1 MPVAIIDGP
10 AIGWGNI
17 EIVLFGT
24 PIRQVTK
31 LEFKTSQKKENLY
44 GSGYEPIHRGYGQVE
59 YSGSIE
65 MYIDEWKRI
74 IAASPQRRPFLIQP
88 FDITIVYTV
97 KSTNIPTGQVDILRE
112 CEFIENNMSTASGDT
127 RILVSVPLVIGG
139 IDR

>member
-1 MPVAIIDGP
+1 MPVSIIDGP

-44 GSGYEPIHRGYGQVE
+44 GAGYEPIHRGYGIVE

-74 IAASPQRRPFLIQP
+74 VAKAPQRRPFLIQP

-97 KSTNIPTGQVDILRE
+97 KSTNIPTGQVDILRY
-112 CEFIENNMSTASGDT
+112 CEFSEDNTSTASGDT

>member
-17 EIVLFGT
+17 ELVLFGN
-24 PIRQVTK
+24 PVRQITK
-31 LEFKTSQKKENLY
+31 IEFKRSQTKENLY
-44 GSGYEPIHRGYGQVE
+44 GAGYEPIHRGYGKVE

-65 MYIDEWKRI
+65 LYMDEWKSI
-74 IAASPQRRPFLIQP
+74 IAEAPQRDPFLIQP

-97 KSTNIPTGQVDILRE
+97 KSTNIPTGQVDILRY
-112 CEFIENNMSTASGDT
+112 CEFTEDSMNTASGDT
-127 RILVSVPLVIGG
+127 KILVSVPLIIGR

>member
-1 MPVAIIDGP
+1 MPVSIIDGP

-44 GSGYEPIHRGYGQVE
+44 GSGYEPIHRGYGIVE

-127 RILVSVPLVIGG
+127 RILVSVPLVIGS